1 MARIVRLEIPIDV
14 LRDVRQAAKTALAKH
29 IRKSYAERNVDRRA
43 DHQRHAERMRAFLSA
58 IEAQVGDIRGRREP

>member
-1 MARIVRLEIPIDV
+1 MPKLVRLELPIDV

-29 IRKSYAERNVDRRA
+29 IRRSYSASTVDRRA
-43 DHQRHAERMRAFLSA
+43 SHQRHAERLRAFLSA